1 MSGIELVTVGT
12 ELLLGETIDGNGAW
26 LGSRLA
32 RLGIRVRRKTSVP
45 DDAREIRDA
54 VGAALE
60 RSGAVICTGGLGP
73 TEDDLTR
80 WAVAELFHA
89 ELSEDPE
96 VLESIR
102 SRFRQRGLDMP
113 DRNRRQALVP
123 VGARVLPNRHGT
135 APGLVLEGEP
145 GVVALLPGVPHE
157 MRALFDDAVA
167 PLFAERAGPALPI
180 AHRLI
185 RTTGIAESALAER
198 LEGIEDEVQP
208 LTLAFLPELTG
219 VDLRITCWD
228 RSADEAGALL
238 DRAEAAVRRRIGPDI
253 YGRDDSDLVVVVGE
267 LLKERGHRLAVAES
281 CTGGL
286 LGERLT
292 APAGASGW
300 FIGGI
305 IAYTND
311 MKLRALDVDAE
322 TLAAYGAVSE
332 QVAREMVLGAQRRT
346 IATAA
351 LSITGIAGPD
361 GGSEEK
367 PVGTVWIGA
376 AVADDV
382 QVRQFRFG
390 ADRHEVRIRSTQ
402 AALTMLWHMLREDE
416 G

>member
-12 ELLLGETIDGNGAW
+12 ELVLGETIDGNGAW

-45 DDAREIRDA
+45 DDAHEIRDA

-80 WAVAELFHA
+80 SAVAELFHA

-102 SRFRQRGLDMP
+102 SRFHQHGLDMP
-113 DRNRRQALVP
+113 ERNRRQALVP
-123 VGARVLPNRHGT
+123 AGARVLPNRQGT

-157 MRALFDDAVA
+157 MRALFDEAVA
-167 PLFAERAGPALPI
+167 PLFAARAGAARPI
-180 AHRLI
+180 THRLL

-198 LEGIEDEVQP
+198 LEGIEDDVQP

-228 RSADEAGALL
+228 RSTDEADALL
-238 DRAEAAVRRRIGPDI
+238 DRAEAAVRRRVGTYV

-267 LLKERGHRLAVAES
+267 MLKERGHRVAVAES

-286 LGERLT
+286 LGERLS

-300 FIGGI
+300 FVGGI

-311 MKLRALDVDAE
+311 MKLRALDVGDE
-322 TLAAYGAVSE
+322 TLAAFGAVSE

-351 LSITGIAGPD
+351 MSITGIAGPD

-367 PVGTVWIGA
+367 PVGTVWIAA

-382 QVRQFRFG
+382 QVRRFRFG
-390 ADRHEVRIRSTQ
+390 GERHEVRTRSAQ
-402 AALTMLWHMLREDE
+402 AALTMLWHMLREGE
-416 G
+416 T